1 MGWIIVRAATTTTEM
16 VEVVKETIFA
26 DLKLFES
33 EDC

>member
-1 MGWIIVRAATTTTEM
+1 MGWTIVRTATTATKM
-16 VEVVKETIFA
+16 VEVVKETIFD